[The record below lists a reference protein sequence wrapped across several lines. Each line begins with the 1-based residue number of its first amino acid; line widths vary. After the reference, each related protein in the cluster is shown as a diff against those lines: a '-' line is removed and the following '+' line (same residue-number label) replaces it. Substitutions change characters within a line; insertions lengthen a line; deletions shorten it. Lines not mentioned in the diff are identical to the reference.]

1 MMTRQLL
8 LQQTDIVVHQY
19 LAVLLRMDSHIMDSQ
34 NMDLDYL
41 FPPLLPRPMGVSH
54 LDHLLGALGK
64 GFAGLP
70 CNPLLHHVI
79 ISYVIGHMNLF
90 VSLELGSLMIH
101 LPGLIN
107 S

>member
-54 LDHLLGALGK
+54 LHHLLGALG
-64 GFAGLP
+64 FDFDP
-70 CNPLLHHVI
+70 CQGRLTGPT
-79 ISYVIGHMNLF
+79 
-90 VSLELGSLMIH
+90 H
-101 LPGLIN
+101 LPLVG
-107 S
+107 